1 MVEHGPYQPGYDLM
15 PFNHNAV
22 EERLE
27 ASADAVAE
35 TYKPTIS
42 EACDI
47 ADERRRKERIAEYV
61 EALQCF
67 ANPDCRSV
75 SK

>member
-1 MVEHGPYQPGYDLM
+1 M

-22 EERLE
+22 EARLE

-35 TYKPTIS
+35 VLHKVTID

-47 ADERRRKERIAEYV
+47 ADERKRRERIAEYI
-61 EALQCF
+61 EALKE
-67 ANPDCRSV
+67 AGLA
-75 SK
+75 K

>member
-1 MVEHGPYQPGYDLM
+1 M
-15 PFNHNAV
+15 PFNHSAV

-35 TYKPTIS
+35 AYKPTIS

-47 ADERRRKERIAEYV
+47 ADERQRKERIAEYV
-61 EALQCF
+61 EALRQ
-67 ANPDCRSV
+67 AGLSSSREV
-75 SK
+75 SPCSQAE